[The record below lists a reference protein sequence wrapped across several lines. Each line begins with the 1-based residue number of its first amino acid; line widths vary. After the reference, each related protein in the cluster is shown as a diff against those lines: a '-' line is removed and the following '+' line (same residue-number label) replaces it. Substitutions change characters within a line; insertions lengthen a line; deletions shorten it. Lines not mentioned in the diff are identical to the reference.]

1 MCRETKLKVLTIG
14 VTVLAAATFSI
25 ASSLTAVAQQSSTE
39 KFFAGKDLN
48 FVIGGAAGGGYS
60 IYAQALSRHL
70 GKHLPGHPNIVARNE
85 PGAGSVKAATA
96 LYTRY
101 PKDGSTFGAIMM
113 GAVVEPLIGDAP
125 NLKYVPQKLN
135 YIGSANR
142 EVALCVAWNT
152 SPIKTFKDVFDKQ
165 MIVSSSAGSSI
176 DQYPRVLNNV
186 LGTKFKV
193 VSGYPGSRESALAVE
208 RGEVQGLCGIQ
219 YSSFMTSYRRWLDE
233 KKAHIIVQIGS
244 DDGFAPLNE
253 MGVPK
258 IWDFVK
264 TDEQRK
270 TLKTIFAQ
278 LEFGRPYILPPGVP
292 ADRVAAYRKA
302 FDETM
307 KDPEFLADAKKLK
320 LDINPLPGA
329 KVQEIVDELYDT
341 PPALVKKAKEALK

>member
-1 MCRETKLKVLTIG
+1 MG
-14 VTVLAAATFSI
+14 VTALTAIVFSV
-25 ASSLTAVAQQSSTE
+25 ALPALTAVAQSSTE

-48 FVIGGAAGGGYS
+48 FVIGGAPGGGYS
-60 IYAQALSRHL
+60 IYSLALSRHL
-70 GKHLPGHPNIVARNE
+70 GKHLPGHPNIIARNE
-85 PGAGSVKAATA
+85 PGAGSIKASTSLYA
-96 LYTRY
+96 LY

-113 GAVVEPLIGDAP
+113 GAVVEPLIGTTP
-125 NLKYVPQKLN
+125 SLKYDPNQFS
-135 YIGSANR
+135 YIGSANQ
-142 EVALCVAWNT
+142 EVSLCVAWNT

-165 MIVSSSAGSSI
+165 MIVSSSGGSSI

-193 VSGYPGSRESALAVE
+193 VSGYPGSHESALAVE
-208 RGEVQGLCGIQ
+208 RGEVEGLCGIQ
-219 YSSFMTSYRRWLDE
+219 YSSFITSYRRWLDE

-244 DDGFAPLNE
+244 EEGFAPLNE

-264 TDEQRK
+264 TEEQRK

-278 LEFGRPYILPPGVP
+278 LEFGRPYVLPPGVP

-307 KDPEFLADAKKLK
+307 KDPAFLADAKKLN
-320 LDINPLPGA
+320 LDINPLSGA
-329 KVQEIVDELYDT
+329 KIQEIVSELYET
-341 PPALVKKAKEALK
+341 SPALVEKAKAALK